1 MSERIYFLTIDNTIV
16 DNYDIAKAFMI
27 VNGISI
33 APDNFVAVRK
43 YALRPSTGGI
53 ITEIE
58 NPTVEICL
66 RHGAKVKAVRLY
78 YDQHPGVSMV
88 ESKRIVDEM
97 AKSIEDEHLNVFMEE
112 D

>member
-33 APDNFVAVRK
+33 APDKFGSVRK

-53 ITEIE
+53 VTEIE
-58 NPTVEICL
+58 NPTVETFL
-66 RHGAKVKAVRLY
+66 RHGSKVKAIKLY
-78 YDQHPGVSMV
+78 CDQHPDVSMI
-88 ESKRIVDEM
+88 EAKKIVDVM
-97 AKSIEDEHLNVFMEE
+97 AESIKDEHLDAF
-112 D
+112 DG

>member
-1 MSERIYFLTIDNTIV
+1 MNERIYFLTIDNTIV

-66 RHGAKVKAVRLY
+66 RHGAKVKAIKLY
-78 YDQHPGVSMV
+78 YDQHPGVSLV
-88 ESKRIVDEM
+88 EAKRIIDAM
-97 AKSIEDEHLNVFMEE
+97 AEHIKDKHLNVFEG
-112 D
+112 